1 MTPDEARRL
10 LDGTTPGPW
19 EWADG
24 KDDNVEYEA
33 LRGHGGV
40 NALRTEDAELYASWI
55 CGTNADKALAAAA
68 PTLASTLA
76 GMRAEYAVQNRVGD
90 KWLYEDADGRNLA
103 PYDSHRISWW
113 PDPIPQSDIADR
125 GEGMARI
132 VRRYVTE
139 PEEA

>member
-1 MTPDEARRL
+1 MTPDQARAL

-19 EWADG
+19 RLQEVKG
-24 KDDNVEYEA
+24 HPN
-33 LRGHGGV
+33 LRHITTGTGHSGDPTAAVCIPVDVTSREGAA
-40 NALRTEDAELYASWI
+40 NMAA
-55 CGTNADKALAAAA
+55 KAAVPSMLA
-68 PTLASTLA
+68 TLA

>member
-1 MTPDEARRL
+1 MTPEEARRL

-24 KDDNVEYEA
+24 KDDSVEYEA

-40 NALRTEDAELYASWI
+40 NALRTEDAELYASWV

-68 PTLASTLA
+68 PTLAAMVA
-76 GMRAEYAVQNRVGD
+76 GMRKEWGIVAVYLGRHEVERWGFD
-90 KWLYEDADGRNLA
+90 TRDDAVDEALA
-103 PYDSHRISWW
+103 LDL
-113 PDPIPQSDIADR
+113 D
-125 GEGMARI
+125 EFRI
-132 VRRYVTE
+132 VPRYVTT